1 MEGIP
6 LPNKD
11 VQEWF
16 LLEFNYALP
25 YFWTEYGLDVEK
37 FKQLILGFDVPD
49 EELLAAVVNK
59 YGYRAA
65 RCVRRLEEYL
75 LAQVLISQSGRLN

>member
-11 VQEWF
+11 MQEWF
-16 LLEFNYALP
+16 LMEFNYALW

-37 FKQLILGFDVPD
+37 FKQMILREDVAD
-49 EELLAAVVNK
+49 EDLLPAIVNK

-75 LAQVLISQSGRLN
+75 LTQVMIYQSGRLN